1 MLFVG
6 TQKKNAETV
15 YSLLSLFAAPWVKV
29 YLVNGKRCMAKAKT
43 AVARRTLDPLYQQQL
58 VFHEKYFGC
67 VLQVKVLLQI
77 FSLFSLNDEI
87 FFKMLF
93 LMNIRMNSQIRS
105 CEIYTNNLWIPN
117 CWNFWS
123 LKIMKLRRFILWGK
137 LSYF

>member
-67 VLQVKVLLQI
+67 VLQVNMRKPYNFF
-77 FSLFSLNDEI
+77 FSEMNDD
-87 FFKMLF
+87 
-93 LMNIRMNSQIRS
+93 IREHPHITS
-105 CEIYTNNLWIPN
+105 PP
-117 CWNFWS
+117 
-123 LKIMKLRRFILWGK
+123 
-137 LSYF
+137 